1 MCDTS
6 TVHPHV
12 FLLCFSTRLDENTSG
27 GNPQWKIPVITVL
40 GSTPKWGIPENT
52 EKYNFSVLVLLLM
65 YVNVYDIV

>member
-1 MCDTS
+1 MCFFYAFQQDWT
-6 TVHPHV
+6 
-12 FLLCFSTRLDENTSG
+12 ENTSG